1 MDKKIKFYYRKIKK
15 STITNLIRGATV
27 THNYYETLFTTPQT
41 ATYFLLNR
49 SSLFFNPT
57 YKNMKVKKLITI
69 EKEHIKLAKK
79 HSQLVLG
86 TVNVS
91 AFIGYLIEQFNK
103 QSK

>member
-1 MDKKIKFYYRKIKK
+1 M
-15 STITNLIRGATV
+15 
-27 THNYYETLFTTPQT
+27 Q
-41 ATYFLLNR
+41 
-49 SSLFFNPT
+49 
-57 YKNMKVKKLITI
+57 KVKKLITI
-69 EKEHIKLAKK
+69 ENEHIKLAKK